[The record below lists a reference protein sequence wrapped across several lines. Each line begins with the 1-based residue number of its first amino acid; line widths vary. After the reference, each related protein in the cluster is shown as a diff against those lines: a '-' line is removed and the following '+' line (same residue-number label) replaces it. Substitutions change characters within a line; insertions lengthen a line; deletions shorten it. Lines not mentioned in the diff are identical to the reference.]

1 MVQSK
6 KGNMIISLI
15 LAVILWMYVVGEMN
29 PVTTKSYRDIP
40 VTLTNSQTLSDNGL
54 AVVGASDETMTITLS
69 GKRNSLSKIKTA
81 DIVATVDL
89 SDATEGDNQ
98 LKINLSVPDSAEVKN
113 QSLTKITVTVE
124 KKQTVR
130 RNIRVKYT
138 GNYAKGEEPTTIK
151 TDPEN
156 VTVSGA
162 RSLVNKV
169 AYVKATIS
177 SDNVSTDETST
188 SSNLVP
194 VDKHGN
200 EVENIDLS
208 QNTAKITSAL
218 YYTKTVSLKVP
229 VTNSSSD
236 GYKRTTTA
244 PEKVK
249 IKGPDR
255 ALKKVDSITADT
267 IDVTGITKSTD
278 VDIAPNLPDQI
289 WLSDDSRD
297 LVLNVKVT
305 SEMHSR
311 EFTFDG
317 DSVDLNNVG
326 SDLSGNV
333 KTGTVTVTVTGIA
346 SKINKIS
353 KSDISLSADC
363 DGLGSGTHSVSLTV
377 KCDGTYTGLAAD
389 PSKIN
394 VRLE

>member
-54 AVVGASDETMTITLS
+54 AVVGTSDESMTITLS
-69 GKRNSLSKIKTA
+69 GKRNSLSKIKSS

-113 QSLTKITVTVE
+113 QSLTKVTVTVE

-130 RNIRVKYT
+130 RDIKVKYT

-151 TDPEN
+151 TDPET

-162 RSLVNKV
+162 KSLVNKV
-169 AYVKATIS
+169 AYVKATIDS
-177 SDNVSTDETST
+177 ENVSTDETST

-194 VDKHGN
+194 VDRHGN
-200 EVENIDLS
+200 EVKNIALS
-208 QNTAKITSAL
+208 QNKAKITSAL

-229 VTNSSSD
+229 VKNSSSD

-244 PEKVK
+244 PDKVT
-249 IKGPDR
+249 IKGPDS

-267 IDVTGITKSTD
+267 IDVTGITKTTT
-278 VDIAPNLPDQI
+278 VDIVPDLPDKI

-317 DSVDLNNVG
+317 DSVDLNNVDG
-326 SDLSGNV
+326 DLSGNV
-333 KTGTVTVTVTGIA
+333 RTGTVTVTVSGTA
-346 SKINKIS
+346 ANINKIS
-353 KSDISLSADC
+353 KSDFSLSADC
-363 DGLGSGTHSVSLTV
+363 DGLGSGTHSVELTV
-377 KCDGTYTGLAAD
+377 RCDGTYTELSAD
-389 PSKIN
+389 PSRITVK
-394 VRLE
+394 LE